1 MKLRNVPL
9 FFALT
14 AFLFSGCEGAQVP
27 LADPDQ
33 PIDSSLIGTWDIID
47 LPEGDDAT
55 HMKVIAFNEHEYY
68 VEMWEDG
75 DDADTLR
82 MNVFS
87 TPVDG
92 ILFANVRCID
102 CEDEDEYFFFRYD
115 LDAGGVMTLQG
126 VHENIYTEV
135 LNNFESTKDL
145 YTFFLDNVRDTNF
158 YDDEI
163 ARFKRRV
170 D

>member
-68 VEMWEDG
+68 VEMW
-75 DDADTLR
+75 DAYSGVPGHPIRSNAATQSGRTRPPDRSEARVLVLHGR
-82 MNVFS
+82 VAGF
-87 TPVDG
+87 D
-92 ILFANVRCID
+92 
-102 CEDEDEYFFFRYD
+102 FR
-115 LDAGGVMTLQG
+115 
-126 VHENIYTEV
+126 
-135 LNNFESTKDL
+135 S
-145 YTFFLDNVRDTNF
+145 
-158 YDDEI
+158 
-163 ARFKRRV
+163 
-170 D
+170 